1 MINQVN
7 LDLPSVDLSG
17 YDQKW
22 TWGKDLQLL
31 AHLGG
36 LRKSKGSIVEIGC
49 NEGRTTKFLAEQF
62 PEHVIV
68 GVDWTGEP
76 TMHPGE
82 MPCSVT
88 DQQIGQMVKD
98 FGNVFIHNQISWLF
112 DYSEYGPFNL
122 VFIDGD
128 HQYDAVKKDT
138 EHAYRMIQVTKEP
151 AYIAW
156 HDAVSGDV
164 WCGVAKYLSELDWNI
179 FLVKGS
185 RTAFAIIQ

>member
-1 MINQVN
+1 MINRVN
-7 LDLPSVDLSG
+7 LDLPSIDLSG

-36 LRKSKGSIVEIGC
+36 LRKSSGSIVEIGC

-62 PEHVIV
+62 PERTIV

-82 MPCSVT
+82 MPCRVNT
-88 DQQIGQMVKD
+88 QQIGRLVEG
-98 FGNVFIHNQISWLF
+98 FANVVIHNQISWLF
-112 DYSEYGPFNL
+112 DYSAYAPFNL

-128 HQYDAVKKDT
+128 HQYESVKKDT
-138 EHAYRMIQVTKEP
+138 EHACLMIQAAKEP

-156 HDAVSGDV
+156 HDAVSSDE
-164 WCGVAKYLSELDWNI
+164 WCGVSKYLTELKWNI
-179 FLVKGS
+179 FLPNGS
-185 RTAFAIIQ
+185 KTAFALIH